1 MRSPNLPIDK
11 HLLNFSTPITPN
23 DLPAG
28 LQGDLSLMVG
38 AGDLE
43 HGGIPNVEKF
53 HQFDVFF
60 CNGWDIEGSL
70 QRNVDYINEFFPGKK
85 VICVVDYEK
94 KEEVNRFISIFA
106 NRFALIDGHGGHT
119 PHFTIT
125 ELRKIMVVGGEAM
138 NIFEQSENM
147 MLLDD
152 AIFWLENGYP
162 RTFAH
167 SNTLLTARIYTTN
180 SPGMRLTT
188 EQTDDLRR
196 RFTENI
202 IALNKK
208 NKRTIISAELLDN
221 LPSLSLENLQQILV
235 SIMYDIHIHLDMLAI
250 VRMNKRLWRENASV
264 DLVLKKVPVNYMEE
278 KVAMCQDTVLKERA
292 VRIITKIK
300 EELEN
305 GMTFPPAAKYNT
317 LLKHVTSDKFEAA
330 CEVIN

>member
-1 MRSPNLPIDK
+1 MRSPNLPNDK
-11 HLLNFSTPITPN
+11 HLLDFSTPITRHH
-23 DLPAG
+23 LPAG
-28 LQGDLSLMVG
+28 LQGNLSLMVG

-85 VICVVDYEK
+85 VICVVDYNNKDELARFMNVFS
-94 KEEVNRFISIFA
+94 ERFI
-106 NRFALIDGHGGHT
+106 LIDGHGGHT
-119 PHFTIT
+119 PHFTVS
-125 ELRKIMVVGGEAM
+125 ELRKLMVVGGEAM

-147 MLLDD
+147 MPLEDI
-152 AIFWLENGYP
+152 IFWLENGYP
-162 RTFAH
+162 RTFVH
-167 SNTLLTARIYTTN
+167 SNTLLTARIYSSNTP
-180 SPGMRLTT
+180 SRSLTT
-188 EQTDDLRR
+188 EQTDDLRH
-196 RFTENI
+196 RFTKNI
-202 IALNKK
+202 LGVNKT
-208 NKRTIISAELLDN
+208 NKRTVISAELLDN
-221 LPSLSLENLQQILV
+221 LPSLSLENLQHILV
-235 SIMYDIHIHLDMLAI
+235 SVMYDIYIHLDMLAV

-278 KVAMCQDTVLKERA
+278 KVAMCQDAVLKDRA

-300 EELEN
+300 EELES

-330 CEVIN
+330 CQAVE